1 MKDNN
6 IIVVI
11 CNQQEDEKN
20 SVVMA
25 NVMCAHTL
33 TVM

>member
-11 CNQQEDEKN
+11 CIYRRMRN